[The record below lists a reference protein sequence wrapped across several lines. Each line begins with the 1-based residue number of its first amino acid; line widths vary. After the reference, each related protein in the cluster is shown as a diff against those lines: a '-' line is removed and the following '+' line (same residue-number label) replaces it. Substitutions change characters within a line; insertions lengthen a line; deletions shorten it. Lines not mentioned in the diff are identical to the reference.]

1 MDQFPQ
7 MLYRA
12 GGPEL
17 FDGSR
22 FSTVIVQDESELEA
36 ALAGGWH
43 ETMAAAKLADLP
55 PPAQDVPPPEEDSTK
70 PPTRDELKQKAKE
83 LGIAFHHNAGDK
95 QLAELIAAKLAEQG
109 A

>member
-12 GGPEL
+12 GGSEVY
-17 FDGSR
+17 DGSR
-22 FSTVIVQDESELEA
+22 FSTTIVQDLTELEA

-43 ETMAAAKLADLP
+43 ETMAAAKLADQVPAPEAP
-55 PPAQDVPPPEEDSTK
+55 PPADDAIK
-70 PPTRDELKQKAKE
+70 PPTRDELEQKARE
-83 LGIAFHHNAGDK
+83 LGIAFHHNTGDK
-95 QLAELIAAKLAEQG
+95 KLVDLIAAKLAEQG

>member
-17 FDGSR
+17 FEGSR

-36 ALAGGWH
+36 AMAGGWH
-43 ETMAAAKLADLP
+43 ETWAAAKLADLP
-55 PPAQDVPPPEEDSTK
+55 EPPPAPAPEEDSIK
-70 PPTRDELKQKAKE
+70 PPTRDELEQKAKE
-83 LGIAFHHNAGDK
+83 LGIAFHHNTGDK
-95 QLAELIAAKLAEQG
+95 KLADLIAAKLAEQG